1 MSLSRR
7 WRRWMYRGARPNR
20 LARLLNRIAGVQHST
35 GFLGPP
41 GWVVLEVTGRVSG
54 RTVGFPLVIADHD
67 GERYLVS
74 MLGENANWVAN
85 VRAANGEAVLRHG
98 RRRQVRLVELPVAER
113 APILRRYLAVAPGA
127 RAHFPVHPQQ
137 PLAQFEAIAA
147 GYPVFRITTS
157 PGH

>member
-7 WRRWMYRGARPNR
+7 WRRWMYRGGRPNW

-35 GFLGPP
+35 GLLGPP

-54 RTVGFPLVIADHD
+54 RIVGFPLVIADHD

-85 VRAANGEAVLRHG
+85 VRAADGAAVLRHG
-98 RRRQVRLVELPVAER
+98 RRRPIRLTEVPTADR
-113 APILRRYLAVAPGA
+113 APILRRYLTVAPGA
-127 RAHFPVHPQQ
+127 RAHFPVDREQ
-137 PLAQFEAIAA
+137 PLPQFERIAA
-147 GYPVFRITTS
+147 DYPVFRITARLEQ
-157 PGH
+157 